1 MTGPQKKNAVPRPWQ
16 PKFGMACLLM
26 VMFVF
31 SYMAACGYYFMQFL
45 RGGRQSQLAFLLF
58 TLASPMLLM
67 VLVSVMLA
75 VYRLTGKNKK
85 RS

>member
-1 MTGPQKKNAVPRPWQ
+1 MIMASQNEKPNVPQPWQ
-16 PKFGMACLLM
+16 PKFGMAGLLM
-26 VMFVF
+26 VMFVL

-67 VLVSVMLA
+67 IVISIMRA
-75 VYRLTGKNKK
+75 IYQYRGKGK
-85 RS
+85 